1 MVSNSEQIGRYNAN
15 AFLGLQ
21 VQLFEPVLKI
31 QINLMTVY
39 RQRSFT
45 NSGAGIFGKTGT
57 EQGSFVRAHAI
68 LISP

>member
-1 MVSNSEQIGRYNAN
+1 MVSNSKQIESYTAN

-39 RQRSFT
+39 R
-45 NSGAGIFGKTGT
+45 
-57 EQGSFVRAHAI
+57 
-68 LISP
+68 